1 MIFLNSASS
10 AAALVFY
17 LPGVCTKTDTK
28 GKQRKARVR
37 NILKSLEKNTLF
49 NEHPVGEVKVQ
60 VCRHLVLIL
69 VQVLVQVQKLV
80 QLQVLALVL
89 LQPGNYLTLA
99 VNLLF
104 RYRNVD
110 RAYLPG

>member
-1 MIFLNSASS
+1 MCVHTLTPREKRESQSPKYYKIF
-10 AAALVFY
+10 
-17 LPGVCTKTDTK
+17 G
-28 GKQRKARVR
+28 
-37 NILKSLEKNTLF
+37 KNTLF

-89 LQPGNYLTLA
+89 LQPGVYLTLA
-99 VNLLF
+99 IELLF
-104 RYRNVD
+104 RYGNIFTW
-110 RAYLPG
+110 LGKGTH